1 LTHAIASLLP
11 QEALIGTEIELKL
24 AARRGDLPA
33 LTRALEGMA
42 TRPGPS
48 RSKLVSTYY
57 DSAERALARHSLTLR
72 VRKAGTRYVQTVKSS
87 GTNGG
92 SMLGR
97 GEWED
102 EVAGERPDLGAA
114 QTGRFLSPEV
124 GEQLQPVFCTNIVR
138 VAISLSPAPQTR
150 IEAAIDRGDIRA
162 PARAPSESSRAEPIS
177 EIELELREGP
187 PTALYDLALQLLE
200 VAPVRLELR
209 SKAERGYRLAAND
222 HHPGHATR
230 FGGVPLDPEQDGETL
245 LQGFGRACL
254 TQLLG
259 SEAAALAGE
268 AEGVHQMRVALR
280 RLRAILS
287 AFSMLIPKER
297 REPLDDE
304 IKWLTKALGA
314 ARNYDVFAEAT
325 IGAAKKAAVDGAAL
339 DRLAKAAERRRR
351 AAYAAVRR
359 AVRSPR
365 YTALL
370 LRLMRW
376 FDGRQWRDEHG
387 NPADERLTWPVRTLA
402 PLLLDRR
409 RRAAKRRSR
418 GFAGQ
423 SPEERHE
430 LRIALKKLR
439 YTAELFA
446 GLYAAGETKPFVQAL
461 KRLQDKLGEANDL
474 QTGRK
479 LVGEL
484 IPARRRAPAM
494 AQSGQRML
502 AWHARRIAK
511 GEPKLR
517 DYLRA
522 LFGAPRFWRPVEETR
537 PAAE

>member
-1 LTHAIASLLP
+1 
-11 QEALIGTEIELKL
+11 
-24 AARRGDLPA
+24 LPA

-72 VRKAGTRYVQTVKSS
+72 VRKAGTRYVQTVKSA
-87 GTNGG
+87 GGNGR

-102 EVAGERPDLGAA
+102 EVAGDRPDLGAA
-114 QTGRFLSPEV
+114 QTGRLVPSEIA
-124 GEQLQPVFCTNIVR
+124 ERLQPVFCTNIVR
-138 VAISLSPAPQTR
+138 VAIPLAPAPRTR

-162 PARAPSESSRAEPIS
+162 PAEPGRAEPIS
-177 EIELELREGP
+177 EIELELLEGP
-187 PTALYDLALQLLE
+187 PTALYDVALQLLE
-200 VAPVRLELR
+200 VAPLRLELR

-222 HHPGHATR
+222 HGPAGATH
-230 FGGVPLDPEQDGETL
+230 FGGVALDPEEDGEAV

-259 SEAAALAGE
+259 SEAAALGGE

-287 AFSMLIPKER
+287 AFSMLIPEDR
-297 REPLDDE
+297 RDPLDDE
-304 IKWLTKALGA
+304 VKWLTKALGA
-314 ARNYDVFAEAT
+314 ARNYDVFAEET

-339 DRLAKAAERRRR
+339 ERLAKAAARRRR
-351 AAYAAVRR
+351 VAYAAARQ
-359 AVRSPR
+359 AIRSPR
-365 YTALL
+365 YTTLL

-376 FDGRQWRDEHG
+376 FDGRQWRDEGG
-387 NPADERLTWPVRTLA
+387 NAADERLTWPVREIA
-402 PLLLDRR
+402 PLILDRR
-409 RRAAKRRSR
+409 RRTAKRRSR

-439 YTAELFA
+439 YTIELFA
-446 GLYAAGETKPFVQAL
+446 GLYDADGTKAFIHAL

-479 LVGEL
+479 LVTEL
-484 IPARRRAPAM
+484 TPTGRRAPAM
-494 AQSGQRML
+494 VQSGQRIL
-502 AWHARRIAK
+502 AWHARCIAK
-511 GEPKLR
+511 AEPKLR
-517 DYLRA
+517 DHLQQ
-522 LFGAPRFWRPVEETR
+522 LFEAPRFWQSE
-537 PAAE
+537 PAAQ